1 MRFALALHTE
11 DGVKYGVT
19 VPDLPGCF
27 SAGDSFDEAVEM
39 AREAID
45 AHCELLAEKGM
56 DLPSPRPLAEHQA
69 NPDLA
74 GAVWVVI
81 EVAVEQY
88 LGRAEKINITVPAR
102 LLRRIDEYAKSHGE
116 SRSGFLTRAAVQ
128 AMGTAA
134 GPRSPRRM
142 SKRSA

>member
-1 MRFALALHTE
+1 MRFALALHTD
-11 DGVKYGVT
+11 DGAKYGVT

-27 SAGDSFDEAVEM
+27 SAGDTFDEAIEM

-45 AHCELLAEKGM
+45 AHCELLAAKGL
-56 DLPSPRPLAEHQA
+56 DIPAPRPLAQHQA

-81 EVAVEQY
+81 EVDVEQY
-88 LGRAEKINITVPAR
+88 LGRAEKVNITVPAR
-102 LLRRIDEYAKSHGE
+102 LLRRIDEYAKRHGE

-128 AMGTAA
+128 AMGD
-134 GPRSPRRM
+134 SQ
-142 SKRSA
+142 

>member
-1 MRFALALHTE
+1 MRFALALHTD

-27 SAGDSFDEAVEM
+27 SAGDSFDEAIEM

-45 AHCELLAEKGM
+45 AHCELLAEKGL
-56 DLPSPRPLAEHQA
+56 DIPSPRSLAQHQE

-74 GAVWVVI
+74 EAVWVII
-81 EVAVEQY
+81 EVDVEKY
-88 LGRAEKINITVPAR
+88 LGRAEKVNVTVPAR
-102 LLRRIDEYAKSHGE
+102 LLRRIDDYAKRHGE

-128 AMGTAA
+128 VMGSEEERA
-134 GPRSPRRM
+134 PVR
-142 SKRSA
+142 RSARPE

>member
-1 MRFALALHTE
+1 MRFALALHTD
-11 DGVKYGVT
+11 DGTRYGVT

-27 SAGDSFDEAVEM
+27 SGDTFDEAVEM

-45 AHCELLAEKGM
+45 AHCELLAEKGL
-56 DLPSPRPLAEHQA
+56 DIPAPRPLAQHQVD
-69 NPDLA
+69 PDLA

-81 EVAVEQY
+81 EVDVEKY

-102 LLRRIDEYAKSHGE
+102 LLRRIDEYAKRHGE

-128 AMGTAA
+128 AVGE
-134 GPRSPRRM
+134 
-142 SKRSA
+142 

>member
-1 MRFALALHTE
+1 MRFALALHTD

-27 SAGDSFDEAVEM
+27 SAGDTFDEAVEM

-45 AHCELLAEKGM
+45 LHCELLAEKRL
-56 DLPSPRPLAEHQA
+56 DIPTPQPLAHHQA
-69 NPDLA
+69 NSDLA

-81 EVAVEQY
+81 DVDVEQY

-102 LLRRIDEYAKSHGE
+102 LLRRIDDYAKRHGE

-128 AMGTAA
+128 AMSGEQEEKRAA
-134 GPRSPRRM
+134 GGG
-142 SKRSA
+142 K

>member
-1 MRFALALHTE
+1 MRFALALHTD

-27 SAGDSFDEAVEM
+27 SAGDSFDEAIEM

-45 AHCELLAEKGM
+45 AHCELLAEKGL
-56 DLPSPRPLAEHQA
+56 DIPSPRPLAQHQE

-74 GAVWVVI
+74 EAVWVII
-81 EVAVEQY
+81 EVDVEKY
-88 LGRAEKINITVPAR
+88 LGRAEKVNVTVPAR
-102 LLRRIDEYAKSHGE
+102 LLRRIDDYAKRHGE

-128 AMGTAA
+128 VMGSEEERA
-134 GPRSPRRM
+134 PVR
-142 SKRSA
+142 RSARPE

>member
-1 MRFALALHTE
+1 MRFALALHSD

-27 SAGDSFDEAVEM
+27 SAGDTFDEALEM

-45 AHCELLAEKGM
+45 AHCELLAEKGL
-56 DLPSPRPLAEHQA
+56 DIPSPRLLALHQA
-69 NPDLA
+69 DPNLA

-81 EVAVEQY
+81 EVDVEQY

-102 LLRRIDEYAKSHGE
+102 LLRRIDDYAKRHGE

-128 AMGTAA
+128 AMGSD
-134 GPRSPRRM
+134 PSESREISLPRR
-142 SKRSA
+142 